1 MWAQGSENVRL
12 PSDFGRTLVVFPNKS
27 LDLKLTMN
35 AGYKGYFNFRKLL
48 N

>member
-1 MWAQGSENVRL
+1 VRL

-35 AGYKGYFNFRKLL
+35 AGYGVKSAAPESLVAET
-48 N
+48 